1 MNNLNK
7 MGAEQ
12 NSVEMKLKKEKY
24 YLEKLKEEYK
34 AINTKSSYSTN
45 ATSMSY
51 YKKSFS
57 NKKVAKTKKYNLN
70 ILYYDEH
77 LKIDEENSDNCSFIE
92 MNTNGTFY
100 GCHNFELFK
109 IVCDKLKKSGKEF
122 ILLSSGSC
130 AEKIF
135 QYCSNMNQIR
145 EYYIYC
151 FLKEKYMPLMDKYS
165 KLKGVY
171 NIFSILKEK
180 LYTIKEIEMN
190 YINSSNLIYNLL

>member
-77 LKIDEENSDNCSFIE
+77 LRNDEENSDNCSFFC

-109 IVCDKLKKSGKEF
+109 IVCEKIVKSKKEF
-122 ILLSSGSC
+122 ILLSSGSS
-130 AEKIF
+130 AQKIYD
-135 QYCSNMNQIR
+135 YCLNMKEIR
-145 EYYIYC
+145 EYYIL
-151 FLKEKYMPLMDKYS
+151 FS
-165 KLKGVY
+165 KRE
-171 NIFSILKEK
+171 I
-180 LYTIKEIEMN
+180 YTFDG
-190 YINSSNLIYNLL
+190 